1 MPDTINVEWL
11 NGNALRAYPIKEDS
25 SRIPVDVSGNSLDGV
40 VLPDYLIVDFIL
52 TMPGISSTT
61 VYLAQLGLIGN
72 LITMVLKDASDIQVG
87 TVSVDLSAHVTN
99 QGYAISGMG
108 TYEDIIGR
116 IVLGDVTNLSN
127 DLADGLYNF
136 TLNTAPFELST
147 VRPMLR
153 GIRSLRIEEQST
165 ESDYIFGHVKLLAGR
180 NIQLT
185 YLPAY
190 NAIRIDAIDG
200 TGFTEDC
207 DCPDEIGKTNIVR
220 TINGIPLEDVEIV
233 GDGQCTE
240 VTVNG
245 NTINIADICSTPCC
259 GCPELEAITQQLN
272 VLEAS
277 IARLESFANQLNERI
292 QSFVTNYILTIA
304 A

>member
-1 MPDTINVEWL
+1 MPDAINIEWL
-11 NGNALRAYPIKEDS
+11 NGNSYRAYPIKEDA
-25 SRIPVDVSGNSLDGV
+25 SRIPTDVSGNILDGV

-52 TMPGISSTT
+52 TMPGISSTM
-61 VYLAQLGLIGN
+61 VYLAQLALVGN
-72 LITMVLKDASDIQVG
+72 LMTMVIKDASDVQVG

-99 QGYAISGMG
+99 QGYTIVGAG

-116 IVLGDVTNLSN
+116 IVLGNVANLAN

-136 TLNTAPFELST
+136 SLNTAPFELST

-153 GIRSLRIEEQST
+153 GVRSLRIEDQGT

-185 YLPAY
+185 YLPTY

-207 DCPDEIGKTNIVR
+207 ACPDEIGKTNVVR

-233 GDGQCTE
+233 GDGQCTV

-245 NTINIADICSTPCC
+245 NTINIADVCSTPCC
-259 GCPELEAITQQLN
+259 GCPELEAVTQQLN
-272 VLEAS
+272 VLDAS

-304 A
+304 S